1 MTFRG
6 FIVELS
12 KFEVQHSSYAPKLVE
27 ESQFK
32 ICLDFPIRCLL
43 CHIPASNETGLG
55 LSWMIWSTPLLW
67 DVLGVFLVILTTD
80 KDLVPLLGLAFHVE
94 APTVLLALH
103 FQSLAGLF
111 LPSTPQFRFT
121 SELWY
126 ESSGFSH
133 ARLWTARLLS
143 LILASLIL

>member
-1 MTFRG
+1 MTLRG
-6 FIVELS
+6 FIVDLS

-55 LSWMIWSTPLLW
+55 LSWMIRSTPLLW

-80 KDLVPLLGLAFHVE
+80 KDLVPLLGLAFHAE
-94 APTVLLALH
+94 APTVLLAPH
-103 FQSLAGLF
+103 FLSLAGLF
-111 LPSTPQFRFT
+111 LPSTPRSDSFLNFGM
-121 SELWY
+121 SPLC
-126 ESSGFSH
+126 S
-133 ARLWTARLLS
+133 LVLS
-143 LILASLIL
+143 VGQPNCSR